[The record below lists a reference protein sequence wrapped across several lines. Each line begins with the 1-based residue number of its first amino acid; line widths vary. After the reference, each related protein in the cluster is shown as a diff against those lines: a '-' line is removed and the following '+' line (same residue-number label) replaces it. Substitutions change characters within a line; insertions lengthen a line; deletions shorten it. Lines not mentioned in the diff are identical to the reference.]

1 MATISE
7 LKQIKEKRTN
17 DLLAEC
23 SVFFAFSTE
32 QFHENKTQLQEGEKY
47 VRIGAG
53 GYMPKSKVQVF
64 DEGIKIINKWYKDE
78 VSLSKLNESDI
89 LYELNNYECFYTGDV
104 SDAYNELKDRYTLK
118 QVKLVYNKYVNEMS
132 EQY

>member
-1 MATISE
+1 MKNLTS
-7 LKQIKEKRTN
+7 LKAEKQTRLDNLMKEC
-17 DLLAEC
+17 LL
-23 SVFFAFSTE
+23 FFAFNKE
-32 QFHENKTQLQEGEKY
+32 QWQENKTELQEGEKY

-118 QVKLVYNKYVNEMS
+118 QVKLVYNKHVNEF
-132 EQY
+132 QY